1 MRRDFDKEM
10 RDHLV
15 KRFYREAHG
24 ECDIP
29 DDPETS
35 GPFVIGNWY
44 RTDGGRW
51 VKMAGIANKG
61 KPYETIFDH
70 MGHHRYSQP
79 GSGYLCGRCTGTK
92 NTSPDNIDILG
103 QIKAFREANP
113 NFPD

>member
-1 MRRDFDKEM
+1 MSNLDKMIRECEAAQ
-10 RDHLV
+10 
-15 KRFYREAHG
+15 FYTGAHG
-24 ECDIP
+24 EIGLP
-29 DDPETS
+29 DEPETA
-35 GPFVIGNWY
+35 GPFVVGNWY
-44 RTDGGRW
+44 KTDGGRW

-92 NTSPDNIDILG
+92 NTSPDNIDING
-103 QIKAFREANP
+103 EIKAFREANP